1 MPTITTDVDFD
12 LDEIDDYEL
21 IDELERLGE
30 KRN

>member
-12 LDEIDDYEL
+12 LDDIDDYEL

>member
-12 LDEIDDYEL
+12 LDDIDDDEL